1 MHAYLT
7 CGDDDARA
15 YARRPPSSLV
25 GARAMFLTEPHALLL
40 TGAGSL
46 EEAAEQL
53 GEWVET
59 VMISLGSHGT
69 VAMSN
74 GRRVDVPEFD
84 TGRAVDSTGSRD
96 LLCAA
101 YAWADLRGAALDE
114 RIAWAQLY
122 SQLAMTVPTATR
134 GALTEDRLVEEGL
147 TRGLTRPAQP

>member
-1 MHAYLT
+1 
-7 CGDDDARA
+7 
-15 YARRPPSSLV
+15 
-25 GARAMFLTEPHALLL
+25 MFLTEPHALML

-53 GEWVET
+53 GEQVET
-59 VMISLGSHGT
+59 VMISLGPKGT
-69 VAMSN
+69 MAMSQ

-101 YAWADLRGAALDE
+101 YAWADLRGAVPGE

-122 SQLAMTVPTATR
+122 SQLAMTVPTGT
-134 GALTEDRLVEEGL
+134 
-147 TRGLTRPAQP
+147 